1 MQKKTHIKKG
11 DMVKVLAGEDRSK
24 EGRVLDVDRDR
35 MVAFVEGL
43 NINKKHSKPTT
54 ANPQGGIVEKEFQ
67 TEYVSDR
74 TNTFGDALIGMTLGC
89 AKCHDHKYDPISQK
103 NYYEIFSFF
112 NNVREA
118 GQISWDNAMPTPTLM
133 LPT

>member
-24 EGRVLDVDRDR
+24 QGRVLEVDRDR

-54 ANPQGGIVEKEFQ
+54 ANPQGGIVEKE
-67 TEYVSDR
+67 
-74 TNTFGDALIGMTLGC
+74 G
-89 AKCHDHKYDPISQK
+89 PIH
-103 NYYEIFSFF
+103 
-112 NNVREA
+112 
-118 GQISWDNAMPTPTLM
+118 ISNLM
-133 LPT
+133 LIDAKTGTPGRVGRKVNKDGALERFVKTKKKAAK

>member
-54 ANPQGGIVEKEFQ
+54 ANPQGGIVDKE
-67 TEYVSDR
+67 
-74 TNTFGDALIGMTLGC
+74 G
-89 AKCHDHKYDPISQK
+89 PIH
-103 NYYEIFSFF
+103 
-112 NNVREA
+112 
-118 GQISWDNAMPTPTLM
+118 ISNLM
-133 LPT
+133 LIDAKTGTPGRVGRKADKEGKLERFVKTKKKTTAKS